1 MSDPVL
7 NFLLQDDAPHPGPEL
22 EDFASMPLPP
32 GLAQATLA
40 AVAKER
46 ALSVPTM
53 PSPVP
58 RTPVSPAP
66 EATEP
71 ANKRWRIPAFLV
83 AGLAAAA
90 ALLVV
95 VAGQPEIGDPD
106 LLVPRGSENT
116 APVVHLEMST
126 QRGQALERFS
136 PQKALAPGDRLF
148 FRYKA
153 DQPAFIYLVHFSVD
167 GIQVLHQDRVR
178 PGQDDLR
185 VAGDPLFWQVEAGD
199 SDGIFALVSSDQ
211 ELAPGALA
219 KDLDQ
224 ALRDI
229 PSVGQGESVRACE
242 AARRLGRY
250 CDATTIEVSP

>member
-7 NFLLQDDAPHPGPEL
+7 NFLLQDDAPHPGVEL
-22 EDFASMPLPP
+22 EDFASMPLPA

-46 ALSVPTM
+46 AQRTSEQA
-53 PSPVP
+53 P
-58 RTPVSPAP
+58 RTSVSPAP
-66 EATEP
+66 STKEP
-71 ANKRWRIPAFLV
+71 ANQRWRLPVFLV

-95 VAGQPEIGDPD
+95 VGSQPEIGDPE

-126 QRGQALERFS
+126 QRGQALERF
-136 PQKALAPGDRLF
+136 PPDRELLPGDRVF

-153 DQPAFIYLVHFSVD
+153 DQPAFIHLVHFSEGGVE
-167 GIQVLHQDRVR
+167 VLHQDRVR

-185 VAGDPLFWQVEAGD
+185 IAGDPLFWQVEPGD
-199 SDGIFALVSSDQ
+199 SSGIFALVSSDQ
-211 ELAPGALA
+211 EIAPGDLA
-219 KDLDQ
+219 KELSQ
-224 ALRDI
+224 ALQDT
-229 PSVGQGESVRACE
+229 PSVGQAESARVCG
-242 AARRLGRY
+242 AARQLGRY
-250 CDATTIEVSP
+250 CDANTMKVSP